1 MISISVVMPVY
12 NIEISMLQEAVNSI
26 LSQTFQDFEFI
37 IIDDASA
44 DNVYR
49 YLKQIKD
56 ERIKLIRNS
65 EHLGTTKSLNIGLK
79 EAKGKYIARMD
90 GDDIAFPTRFEKQ
103 FNYMERH
110 PDVIICGA
118 NIENFGDR
126 SGKCIRKITD
136 MENYRIRTVFFN
148 PGPFHPTAFF
158 NREQFQRYQITY
170 DESLVCSQDYGLWVT
185 TSRIGRLYILKDVLL
200 RYRRHSHQVSSEQKE
215 KQFVCAKMIQRR
227 LLLELLGN
235 VTDEEL
241 DLHFRYS
248 SGYFKDATI
257 NDEILNWYRRL
268 VAANDRVGVY
278 DKKEFRFIVFN
289 GVVKRIIYQSF
300 EPDMGVTDKI
310 GMFFRYL
317 PFPIALRSTAGISV
331 KSVKEWIKRL

>member
-1 MISISVVMPVY
+1 
-12 NIEISMLQEAVNSI
+12 
-26 LSQTFQDFEFI
+26 
-37 IIDDASA
+37 
-44 DNVYR
+44 
-49 YLKQIKD
+49 
-56 ERIKLIRNS
+56 
-65 EHLGTTKSLNIGLK
+65 
-79 EAKGKYIARMD
+79 
-90 GDDIAFPTRFEKQ
+90 
-103 FNYMERH
+103 
-110 PDVIICGA
+110 
-118 NIENFGDR
+118 
-126 SGKCIRKITD
+126 
-136 MENYRIRTVFFN
+136 
-148 PGPFHPTAFF
+148 
-158 NREQFQRYQITY
+158 
-170 DESLVCSQDYGLWVT
+170 
-185 TSRIGRLYILKDVLL
+185 
-200 RYRRHSHQVSSEQKE
+200 
-215 KQFVCAKMIQRR
+215 MIQRR